1 METEFDHFTHPMRIF
16 NKAKWWLLGWLSDW
30 CLLACLHGTALVGN
44 VVLGRVGGEYIDY
57 VGGLGLLADHLDE
70 GLLDFYMRR

>member
-1 METEFDHFTHPMRIF
+1 MLFWLNFLF
-16 NKAKWWLLGWLSDW
+16 NICALTFNVS
-30 CLLACLHGTALVGN
+30 LLACVHDAALIGN
-44 VVLGRVGGEYIDY
+44 VVLGRVGGEDIDH